1 MVYSIIKII
10 SIDCTGKYQLLEIN
24 KLILINLLL
33 ARTVEDL
40 SGQEVI
46 LTTMDDS
53 VEIVTAQPSSERGS
67 GSLRYLWR
75 WG

>member
-53 VEIVTAQPSSERGS
+53 VEIMTAQPSSQRGS
-67 GSLRYLWR
+67 GSLRYLWG